1 MSYSYGKSIVTDG
14 LVFYVDAANDN
25 SYPGTGTTWSDLI
38 EGNDGTLT
46 NGPTYDSANGGS
58 IDFDGTNDF
67 VRVPDSAALQFGT
80 GSFTASAWIYP
91 VSAVDG
97 RIINTR
103 GRGLGGQYSGYQFRT
118 GESGSNWGFSGC
130 AIDDASG
137 SIKSYTGSYVY
148 PKNSWY
154 YVNMVYNTQND
165 LKLYVNGSLDGTLT
179 VGAYGSISNSLPTAI
194 GTSVAFNGVEGTYG
208 QYFGGNISNVSLH
221 NRALT
226 STEILQNYNAL
237 KNRFV

>member
-1 MSYSYGKSIVTDG
+1 MSYSFGKSIVTDG

-25 SYPGTGTTWSDLI
+25 SYPGTGTTWSDLVG
-38 EGNDGTLT
+38 ENDGTLT
-46 NGPTYDSANGGS
+46 NGPTFDSANGGS
-58 IDFDGTNDF
+58 IVFDKINDF

-103 GRGLGGQYSGYQFRT
+103 GRGLGGYYSGYQFRT

-221 NRALT
+221 NRAL
-226 STEILQNYNAL
+226 SAAEITQNYNAL